1 MTHSV
6 IVFGVFSERARPL
19 PPEER
24 RASLVAAAIPLISE
38 HGLKVTTKQIAQ
50 AAGVAEGTIFRVFAD
65 KTELVQAAIAS
76 AFDPEQTLAELG
88 AIDIDLSLH
97 DRCMAITT
105 VLRGRLMAVFKIM
118 VAVRMAPGQTKY
130 RPKYNYTPQEG
141 QATPPDARGGHVG
154 SVAQGAGTPAS
165 HGIPGPH
172 GAPVDP
178 QTERIFAEVVRLLE
192 PDRDQFTLPI
202 EQVAHLLRLL
212 TFSGSHPFIS
222 EGNVLTA
229 EQITS
234 TILDGVRRRNESPN
248 HGGPRC

>member
-1 MTHSV
+1 
-6 IVFGVFSERARPL
+6 VFSERARPL

-50 AAGVAEGTIFRVFAD
+50 AAGVAEGTIFRVFTD
-65 KTELVQAAIAS
+65 KTELIQAAINS

-88 AIDIDLSLH
+88 AIDIGLPLH
-97 DRCMAITT
+97 ERCMAITA
-105 VLRGRLMAVFKIM
+105 VLRGRLMAVFKIII
-118 VAVRMAPGQTKY
+118 AVRMAPGQAKY
-130 RPKYNYTPQEG
+130 RPKY
-141 QATPPDARGGHVG
+141 
-154 SVAQGAGTPAS
+154 GT
-165 HGIPGPH
+165 GPGPH
-172 GAPVDP
+172 VPAGQAVPPGRSGSHGPHQPAPGEGGPHHGPPVDP

-192 PDRDQFTLPI
+192 PDRDRFTLPV

-229 EQITS
+229 EQITR
-234 TILDGVRRRNESPN
+234 TILDGVRRRPDTPD